1 MRIFA
6 AAVSAIEPRRVI
18 ANAFMGGSPDAADI
32 PAMLEGARGVY
43 LLAAGKAALGMTA
56 EARERI
62 GLRLRDT
69 LAIAPGPLP
78 DNAPSEFRVLAGS
91 HPLPGESSC
100 AAGRAALDFA
110 ARAGDGDLLIVAL
123 SGGASALMALPAEGL
138 ALADKIAIT
147 SALMRAGASIR
158 ELNTV
163 RKHLSAI
170 KGGRLLRAVHPRASV
185 LTLILSDVPGNDL
198 GTIGSGPTAA
208 DPTTWSDAIAVLKR
222 RTLWGRAPEAVRAH
236 LERGAAG
243 EIEDTLKNGD
253 SALSRARNIIVA
265 DNGTAIEAAA
275 RTASAMGYEVDR
287 SRELA
292 GDANAAG
299 RALAAYICGI
309 DRPNTCVIAG
319 GETTVKVTG
328 GGKGGRSQQA
338 ALAMAIELARA
349 GANRRIA
356 AIFAGTDGIDGPTD
370 AAGAFVSPHTVS
382 RSIEARADAEKC
394 LVRNDAYTFFKALG
408 DLVVTGP
415 TGTNAADVFVAL
427 VNY

>member
-1 MRIFA
+1 
-6 AAVSAIEPRRVI
+6 V
-18 ANAFMGGSPDAADI
+18 
-32 PAMLEGARGVY
+32 
-43 LLAAGKAALGMTA
+43 
-56 EARERI
+56 
-62 GLRLRDT
+62 
-69 LAIAPGPLP
+69 
-78 DNAPSEFRVLAGS
+78 PSDFRVLAGS
-91 HPLPGESSC
+91 HPLPDESSC

-110 ARAGDGDLLIVAL
+110 ARTGDGDLLIVAL

-275 RTASAMGYEVDR
+275 QTASAMGYEVDR

-319 GETTVKVTG
+319 GETTVKITG

-356 AIFAGTDGIDGPTD
+356 ALFAGTDGIDGPTD

-394 LVRNDAYTFFKALG
+394 LARNDAYTFFKALG
-408 DLVVTGP
+408 DLVITGP